1 MLGTCWEITWN
12 HHFQAI
18 SRTSSHDLPGKD
30 GVAFHRPSHRSG
42 HVLGCKGPLGQGLGV
57 FHRRMVPSGRVPW
70 LLWTFGELM
79 LSNIWWNSVKLWY
92 QLNNTCFPFF
102 DPEHALIRSHVGG
115 QKLVGGWKFKI
126 VVLMSNSLPGMI
138 LWSPMTVETSV
149 PSLYLSISCNTI
161 IIYHYIS
168 NLSES
173 ISLVA
178 WPNQNDQICCSKV
191 VTSTPG
197 ISPRF
202 IGSYGVAGHG
212 NRDGVDGRWVP
223 LNNIKHFQPS
233 FLPLQNTSFLLYH
246 ISFKKMSAWLGK
258 LFF

>member
-1 MLGTCWEITWN
+1 VVPLFDPRLISPTGPFFRFLGVASRSPFARPAVLELLEEAFHSSQAGHCLQSPGSPPDLSSLGKCWEITWN

-18 SRTSSHDLPGKD
+18 SRTSSPDLPGKD

-42 HVLGCKGPLGQGLGV
+42 HVLGFKGPLGQGLGV

-178 WPNQNDQICCSKV
+178 CQKDDLIPKWPD
-191 VTSTPG
+191 
-197 ISPRF
+197 
-202 IGSYGVAGHG
+202 
-212 NRDGVDGRWVP
+212 
-223 LNNIKHFQPS
+223 
-233 FLPLQNTSFLLYH
+233 LL
-246 ISFKKMSAWLGK
+246 L
-258 LFF
+258 